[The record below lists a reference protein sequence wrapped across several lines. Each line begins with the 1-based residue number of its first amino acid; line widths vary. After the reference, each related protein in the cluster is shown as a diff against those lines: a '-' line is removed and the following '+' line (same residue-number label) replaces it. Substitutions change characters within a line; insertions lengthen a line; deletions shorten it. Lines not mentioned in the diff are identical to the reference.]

1 MMFTCSEGRT
11 SIISYALIQI
21 FEPFSYLLFLST
33 WSRLGIF
40 EVMISA
46 TVLFFIFGLILL
58 AGVMMNN
65 MKLILASVVFT
76 IIRILFEIGL
86 FVYVAIYTSK
96 RGKDC
101 EPDDGWYDFCQWE
114 MVILIGF
121 LVSHGILI
129 LLDIVFVIIIYRFYR
144 EFKSSGNILP

>member
-1 MMFTCSEGRT
+1 MLTCSGSRT
-11 SIISYALIQI
+11 SIIFYALLQI
-21 FEPFSYLLFLST
+21 FGPFAYLPFLST

-65 MKLILASVVFT
+65 MKLILVSVVLT
-76 IIRILFEIGL
+76 IIRILFEIGI

-96 RGKDC
+96 RDKDC
-101 EPDDGWYDFCQWE
+101 EPDDGWHDFCQWE

-129 LLDIVFVIIIYRFYR
+129 LVDIVFVIIIYRFYR

>member
-1 MMFTCSEGRT
+1 MLTCSEGRT
-11 SIISYALIQI
+11 SIISYALLQI
-21 FEPFSYLLFLST
+21 FEPFAYLPFLNT
-33 WSRLGIF
+33 WSRMGIF

-46 TVLFFIFGLILL
+46 FVLLFIFGLILL

-65 MKLILASVVFT
+65 MKLILVSVVLT

-86 FVYVAIYTSK
+86 FVYIAIYTSK
-96 RGKDC
+96 RDKDC

-129 LLDIVFVIIIYRFYR
+129 LIDIVFVIIIYRFYR
-144 EFKSSGNILP
+144 EFKLSGNILP